1 MRSSFKPSLL
11 QTAIIIVLLAFAF
24 LGTRAIWDPDEGRY
38 TNVALNMLESGDWL
52 HPMRNEYVGHWTKPP
67 LTYWAIAASVATFGY
82 NPWAARI
89 PNALAYLF
97 CAWMVW
103 FIARR
108 MIPGDE
114 NKAAIIYATM
124 FLPFGTAQMLTTDFL
139 LAACLSGAMAAWLE
153 SRHVQAPRS
162 RYWVMLMW
170 LGFGLGFLTKGPPAL
185 LPLLAVVAGS
195 ILAPSRRANSPFHW
209 SGLLV
214 FVAAALP
221 WYLVVIRDTPGL
233 LEYFLHREVVERVAS
248 NEFGRHGEWYGWL
261 QVYAPTL
268 VVGSL
273 PWTWMLWR
281 WLRGLPAAMRGWR
294 QRDSRQQDA
303 DGLLLALWVL
313 LPLLVFCVSQSRL
326 PLYLLPLFT
335 PLALI
340 AARQM
345 RMEGRLFPRPLLLGA
360 WLVILLGLRP
370 FAAHWPTHKDARA
383 WADALRTRVQ
393 QPVKQV
399 VFVEDMARYGIH
411 LHLGAQVHK
420 VSIDPLSADAFGPE
434 YDTDLDTELA
444 RADGEHS
451 VYICKESLWPR
462 LRAALEARDRQ
473 VIIHG
478 QPFEGRVIFSVRQR

>member
-1 MRSSFKPSLL
+1 
-11 QTAIIIVLLAFAF
+11 
-24 LGTRAIWDPDEGRY
+24 
-38 TNVALNMLESGDWL
+38 
-52 HPMRNEYVGHWTKPP
+52 
-67 LTYWAIAASVATFGY
+67 
-82 NPWAARI
+82 
-89 PNALAYLF
+89 
-97 CAWMVW
+97 
-103 FIARR
+103 
-108 MIPGDE
+108 
-114 NKAAIIYATM
+114 
-124 FLPFGTAQMLTTDFL
+124 
-139 LAACLSGAMAAWLE
+139 
-153 SRHVQAPRS
+153 
-162 RYWVMLMW
+162 
-170 LGFGLGFLTKGPPAL
+170 GLGFLTKGPPAL
-185 LPLLAVVAGS
+185 LPLLAVVTCS
-195 ILAPSRRANSPFHW
+195 ILAPSRHADSPFHW

-214 FVAAALP
+214 FAATALP
-221 WYLVVIRDTPGL
+221 WYLVVIGDTPGL

-248 NEFGRHGEWYGWL
+248 NEFGRHGEWYGWF

-268 VVGSL
+268 IVGSL

-345 RMEGRLFPRPLLLGA
+345 RMEGRLLPRPLLLGA

-370 FAAHWPTHKDARA
+370 LAAHWPTHKDAGA

-393 QPVKQV
+393 QPIKQV

-420 VSIDPLSADAFGPE
+420 VSIDPLAADAFGPE

-451 VYICKESLWPR
+451 VYICKETLWPR
-462 LRAALEARDRQ
+462 LRAAMEARDRQ
-473 VIIHG
+473 VIVHG